1 MMEHRV
7 ILYCGKDEAARFQYA
22 IHAHF
27 AARAL
32 SGGSDDVWKIVDTR
46 FKDEG
51 LPTPRYYNGEYIND
65 VSGHGDIGADE
76 AGADAAVGI
85 EGDASGIGVPQ
96 LEQHAGGKGE
106 G

>member
-32 SGGSDDVWKIVDTR
+32 SAESDDVWKIDDTR

-51 LPTPRYYNGEYIND
+51 LPTPRYYKGEYVND
-65 VSGHGDIGADE
+65 V
-76 AGADAAVGI
+76 
-85 EGDASGIGVPQ
+85 
-96 LEQHAGGKGE
+96 
-106 G
+106 